1 MSIQIKPGPIKRWV
15 VMGVSGCG
23 KSEVGRHLA
32 SHLGAAYV
40 EGDDDHPAANVAKMA
55 AGHPLDDG
63 DRQGWLLVLQER
75 IRAAQQRGE
84 ALVLSCSALKR
95 RYRDLLRAG
104 DPALVFV
111 HLAGAPALIA
121 ARMQARSGHFM
132 PPALLQSQLQDLEPL
147 QGDETGMRLDIRRTP
162 EQLIVDVMQW
172 MADEQQQKIKN
183 NQK

>member
-1 MSIQIKPGPIKRWV
+1 MSMQTNSGPTRRWV

-32 SHLGAAYV
+32 SCLGAAYV
-40 EGDDDHPAANVAKMA
+40 EGDDDHPAENVAKMA
-55 AGHPLDDG
+55 AGHPLSDA

-75 IRAAQQRGE
+75 IRAAQQRGA

-111 HLAGAPALIA
+111 HLAGESALIA

-132 PPALLQSQLQDLEPL
+132 PPSLLASQLRDLEPL
-147 QGDETGMRLDIRRTP
+147 QGDENGILLDIRRTP
-162 EQLIVDVMQW
+162 QQLIDDVMQW
-172 MADEQQQKIKN
+172 TTVITK
-183 NQK
+183 

>member
-1 MSIQIKPGPIKRWV
+1 MSMQTNSGPFRRWV

-23 KSEVGRHLA
+23 KSEIGRHLA
-32 SHLGAAYV
+32 SRLGAACI

-55 AGHPLDDG
+55 AGHPLNDA

-104 DPALVFV
+104 DPKLVFV

-132 PPALLQSQLQDLEPL
+132 PPALLESQLRDLEPL
-147 QGDETGMRLDIRRTP
+147 QGDESGIVLDIRRTP
-162 EQLIVDVMQW
+162 QQLTDDVLQW
-172 MADEQQQKIKN
+172 ATVEHQ
-183 NQK
+183 